1 MPDVRDVAP
10 VAGKMAVRPEACFV
24 LRNESRRAA
33 ANSQLSDIPQE
44 SLAIA
49 EKIGSTHGI
58 GFLQTY
64 FLTTSRV

>member
-1 MPDVRDVAP
+1 
-10 VAGKMAVRPEACFV
+10 MAVRPEACFV